1 MNLDG
6 FERFCLD
13 YLKRPL
19 LIIRG
24 RKGFLACAYI
34 DVATCDLT
42 GDACAIVTGVS
53 SFEQML
59 SAEVI
64 KVSKRAG
71 ALGVRVGVTGAQ
83 ALDLLK

>member
-24 RKGFLACAYI
+24 RNGFLACAYI
-34 DVATCDLT
+34 DVATCDIT
-42 GDACAIVTGVS
+42 QDACAIVTGVS
-53 SFEQML
+53 SFDQML
-59 SAEVI
+59 SAKVV
-64 KVSKRAG
+64 KVSKG
-71 ALGVRVGVTGAQ
+71 AARLGVTVGVTGEE

>member
-1 MNLDG
+1 MNLEG
-6 FERFCLD
+6 FDRFCLD
-13 YLKRPL
+13 YLKKPL

-42 GDACAIVTGVS
+42 RDACAIVTGVS

-59 SAEVI
+59 NAEVI
-64 KVSKRAG
+64 RVSKA
-71 ALGVRVGVTGAQ
+71 ASDLGVKVGTTGRR
-83 ALDLLK
+83 ALELLK

>member
-1 MNLDG
+1 MNLEG

-34 DVATCDLT
+34 DVTTCDLT
-42 GDACAIVTGVS
+42 GEACAIVTGVS
-53 SFEQML
+53 SFEEML
-59 SAEVI
+59 SAKVV
-64 KVSKRAG
+64 KVSRA
-71 ALGVRVGVTGAQ
+71 ASDLGVEVGITGAR
-83 ALDLLK
+83 ALELLK

>member
-1 MNLDG
+1 MNLEG

-42 GDACAIVTGVS
+42 RDACAIVTGVS
-53 SFEQML
+53 SFEEML
-59 SAEVI
+59 KANVI
-64 KVSKRAG
+64 KVSKAAS
-71 ALGVRVGVTGAQ
+71 ALGVEVGITGAQ
-83 ALDLLK
+83 ALERLK